1 MSRIEFYI
9 VDVFTIGRKYTGNQ
23 LAVYRG
29 NPSTAVMQQLA
40 KEINFSEITFI
51 TSDIPENDG
60 YNVRIFMPEV
70 EAPFAGHPTIGTAY
84 IIQNEILEQPVEQIN
99 LNLQV
104 GQIPVTFGEGNVIWM
119 QQNPPTFGH
128 TFDDV
133 AQVAN
138 VLGVDVEDIDTRYP
152 IQEVSTGLP
161 FMLVPMVSLEAVNR
175 AKVNLDRLRAILGA
189 YDAIGPAIFCAESI
203 HDEND
208 IHVRVLDDI
217 YGAPEDP
224 ATGSANGCIAGYL
237 IKHRYFDTDKI
248 SIRSEQGYQIGRPSL
263 LHLEAEQTADEILI
277 RVGGQVEM
285 VAQGHLAADD

>member
-29 NPSTAVMQQLA
+29 NPSTTVMQQLA

-133 AQVAN
+133 AQVAR

-263 LHLEAEQTADEILI
+263 LHIEAEQTADDILI

>member
-1 MSRIEFYI
+1 MTRIEFYI
-9 VDVFTIGRKYTGNQ
+9 VDVFTIGKKYTGNQ

-29 NPSTAVMQQLA
+29 NPSSDVMQQLA

-51 TSDIPENDG
+51 TSDIPENGG

-70 EAPFAGHPTIGTAY
+70 EAPFAGHPTLGTAY
-84 IIQNEILEQPVEQIN
+84 IIQREIIGEPVEELT

-104 GQIPVTFGEGNVIWM
+104 GQIPVTFDDDDVIWM

-133 AQVAN
+133 EQVAR
-138 VLGVDVEDIDTRYP
+138 VLGVEANDIDTRYP

-161 FMLVPMVSLEAVNR
+161 FMIIPMVSLEAVNR
-175 AKVNLDRLRAILGA
+175 AKVNLDRLRAMLGA
-189 YDAIGPAIFCAESI
+189 HDAIGPAIFCAESI
-203 HDEND
+203 HDDND

-224 ATGSANGCIAGYL
+224 ATGSANGCIAGY
-237 IKHRYFDTDKI
+237 IVEHGYFGDDPI

-263 LHLEAEQTADEILI
+263 LHLEAEKTADEIVI

-285 VAQGHLAADD
+285 VAQGHLAAD